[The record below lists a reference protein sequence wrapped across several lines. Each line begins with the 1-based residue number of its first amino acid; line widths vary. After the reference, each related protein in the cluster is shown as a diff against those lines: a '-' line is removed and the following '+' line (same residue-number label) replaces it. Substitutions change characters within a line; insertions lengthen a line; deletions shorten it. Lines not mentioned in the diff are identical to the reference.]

1 MPRRAESLTGS
12 SVQLLQRS
20 RAGDRQAREQ
30 LFDRYMPVLR
40 RWARGRLPAW
50 ARDLND
56 TEDAIQDAV
65 LRTLE
70 RLDAVDLPDS
80 GALHA
85 YLRQAVLNRIRD
97 DIRRVGRRPPVDEIA
112 EEVPD
117 SGISPLE
124 ATIGAQALAR
134 YEAALARLPAPERE
148 LVIARIEL
156 GRAYADIAE
165 EFGKPSANAARM
177 AVARAIVRLAEEM
190 RRGG

>member
-1 MPRRAESLTGS
+1 MPLWRTCGS
-12 SVQLLQRS
+12 PICEARWQSAGQTLL
-20 RAGDRQAREQ
+20 
-30 LFDRYMPVLR
+30 
-40 RWARGRLPAW
+40 
-50 ARDLND
+50 
-56 TEDAIQDAV
+56 
-65 LRTLE
+65 
-70 RLDAVDLPDS
+70 
-80 GALHA
+80 
-85 YLRQAVLNRIRD
+85 
-97 DIRRVGRRPPVDEIA
+97 
-112 EEVPD
+112 
-117 SGISPLE
+117 ISPLE